1 MAHVIA
7 TVIGL
12 GLIAFILWWFFD
24 HHEAAAAEATLAAD
38 AQQQTASVIVD
49 GGYQPE
55 VVTLKQ
61 GVPAT
66 LQFFRK
72 DPSACLD
79 RVVFPAWGINRP
91 LPENQL
97 ETIEIDTS
105 QPGEFEW
112 ACGMDMF
119 HGKVIIK

>member
-1 MAHVIA
+1 
-7 TVIGL
+7 GR
-12 GLIAFILWWFFD
+12 
-24 HHEAAAAEATLAAD
+24 HEAAAAEATLAAD

-66 LQFFRK
+66 LQFLRK